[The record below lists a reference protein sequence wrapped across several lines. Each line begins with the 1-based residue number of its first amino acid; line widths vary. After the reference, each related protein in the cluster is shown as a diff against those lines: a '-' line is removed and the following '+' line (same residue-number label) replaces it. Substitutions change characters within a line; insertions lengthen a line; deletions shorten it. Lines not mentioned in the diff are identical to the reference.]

1 MRFGRLTPR
10 VRSAEGWKIVGT
22 LNLRRSVF
30 VRETRQGICAL
41 YFDPPY
47 IDRWIPAMTRQ
58 KVFLVAAC
66 AVALLLL
73 LSEGGQCYAKSESI
87 SPDLKEASLLV
98 RRRHPDRAL
107 PLLNAIILREPKN
120 LPALLAKAKACTA
133 LGKYDEAMAVLGTVL
148 RMEPRNIAAIVAR
161 SNLNYLTGC
170 YTQATVDANLA
181 IQINPR
187 DGHAH
192 VALAR
197 VLLRALK
204 SKEAQGE
211 CAKALEVEPKKSDLW
226 RETAVIQK
234 SLRKGHLTTGALLNA
249 IKLAPGDTTNYDEL
263 ASFYIEK
270 KMYDKAIEPTQKA
283 LQIDPE
289 DGFALLNRARLFLA
303 KRKLQEALSV
313 AEAAERNI
321 AYSGYP
327 NSLKGEIYQRMME
340 DETAVAEY
348 SKAIS
353 KQPHCAEFYIGRGL
367 AEIGRRNFQSSL
379 KDFTRANEL
388 GHGDTSALSLRAD
401 LYETLNK
408 WDESLKDLNSCI
420 KANPKD
426 STLFIRRGIVLRHL
440 NQLSDAHR
448 DFDKA
453 IAIYPSNGTYEMRGE
468 FHLHA
473 KDYKSAIADF
483 STALRFLPQSKKA
496 LRGLSS
502 AYEGLGR
509 KDLAAEARN
518 KATGDMERVI
528 DQYSRAADG
537 FSRLKHSLGK

>member
-1 MRFGRLTPR
+1 
-10 VRSAEGWKIVGT
+10 
-22 LNLRRSVF
+22 
-30 VRETRQGICAL
+30 
-41 YFDPPY
+41 
-47 IDRWIPAMTRQ
+47 
-58 KVFLVAAC
+58 
-66 AVALLLL
+66 
-73 LSEGGQCYAKSESI
+73 
-87 SPDLKEASLLV
+87 
-98 RRRHPDRAL
+98 
-107 PLLNAIILREPKN
+107 
-120 LPALLAKAKACTA
+120 
-133 LGKYDEAMAVLGTVL
+133 
-148 RMEPRNIAAIVAR
+148 
-161 SNLNYLTGC
+161 
-170 YTQATVDANLA
+170 
-181 IQINPR
+181 
-187 DGHAH
+187 
-192 VALAR
+192 
-197 VLLRALK
+197 
-204 SKEAQGE
+204 
-211 CAKALEVEPKKSDLW
+211 
-226 RETAVIQK
+226 
-234 SLRKGHLTTGALLNA
+234 
-249 IKLAPGDTTNYDEL
+249 
-263 ASFYIEK
+263 
-270 KMYDKAIEPTQKA
+270 
-283 LQIDPE
+283 
-289 DGFALLNRARLFLA
+289 
-303 KRKLQEALSV
+303 
-313 AEAAERNI
+313 
-321 AYSGYP
+321 
-327 NSLKGEIYQRMME
+327 
-340 DETAVAEY
+340 
-348 SKAIS
+348 
-353 KQPHCAEFYIGRGL
+353 QPHCAEFYIGRGL

-518 KATGDMERVI
+518 NATGDMERVI